1 MRNVRLSEGRSGTTA
16 RLRAVF
22 TVGLVVLAGSGSAV
36 AADPANAA
44 PGSRV
49 RVTTASDRLV
59 GRFVELRGET
69 LVLARDAG
77 GETETLRVDRR
88 EVVGIELSERG
99 GRRRSWAA
107 RGALA
112 GVLAAIAVG
121 IAAGDDCSSGDTL
134 CFDHATVALGTAIV
148 AVPAGALVGAAVAP
162 GERWRPVPVEGLSVQ
177 PVAARGGGVG
187 VRVAIGF

>member
-1 MRNVRLSEGRSGTTA
+1 MRIVRLNEGRSGAIA
-16 RLRAVF
+16 RLRVVF
-22 TVGLVVLAGSGSAV
+22 TVGLAVLAGSGSAV

-69 LVLARDAG
+69 LVLARDAR

-88 EVVGIELSERG
+88 EVVTIELSEHRSRKG
-99 GRRRSWAA
+99 SWAA

-112 GVLAAIAVG
+112 GVLAAIVVG
-121 IAAGDDCSSGDTL
+121 VAAGDDCSSGDSL
-134 CFDHATVALGTAIV
+134 CFDHGTVALGTAILS
-148 AVPAGALVGAAVAP
+148 VPVGALVGAAVAP
-162 GERWRPVPVEGLSVQ
+162 GEKWRPVPVEGLSVR

-187 VRVAIGF
+187 VQLAIGF